1 MGLFLGAS
9 LLTLTEITE
18 FFVTLLVHSIRRK
31 IYETKTRI
39 TDQEHPTQ

>member
-18 FFVTLLVHSIRRK
+18 FIVTLLVHSIRRK
-31 IYETKTRI
+31 VDETKTRK
-39 TDQEHPTQ
+39 THQAHLTK